1 MAQEPIAKMIV
12 FVRSHKLSTTILTT
26 IMTILIVQFLNISNP
41 AIVCLIAVVYST
53 FLGGFRYG
61 SISGLISVLYCAYY
75 FSFPEEPFSYTN
87 DNWDKAVVI
96 LFSTAIMIWIVG
108 LLQRQVERQTHEV
121 ELVNAELRLLSSMDG
136 LTGISNRRHYEYLLE
151 QEWRRAMRDKTPIA
165 LGLID
170 VDFFKNYN
178 DTYGHQAG
186 DDCLRQIAHAIAQR
200 IHRPCDFIAR
210 YGGEEFVVLMG
221 NTNSSGAMKVLD
233 EMRRII
239 ENLQIPHKASE
250 VSPYVSISAGVVSLV
265 PTTEETLGTFVQRAD
280 IALYHAKH
288 CGRNQVQLYS
298 EQFETFCLE

>member
-1 MAQEPIAKMIV
+1 MPPDSTNSMLL
-12 FVRSHKLSTTILTT
+12 FFRSHKLLVTLVST
-26 IMTILIVQFLNISNP
+26 IVSICVVRWFNVSNP

-53 FLGGFRYG
+53 FWGGFRYG
-61 SISGLISVLYCAYY
+61 FISGFLTVLYCTY
-75 FSFPEEPFSYTN
+75 FFSSPENRFSYTPEN
-87 DNWDKAVVI
+87 LNKVI
-96 LFSTAIMIWIVG
+96 VIVFSTTIMIWLVG
-108 LLQRQVERQTHEV
+108 LLQQQVEKQTHEL
-121 ELVNAELRLLSSMDG
+121 ERINAELRLLSSMDG

-186 DDCLRQIAHAIAQR
+186 DDCLKQIALAIAKR

-221 NTNSSGAMKVLD
+221 TTNAGGAVKVLD
-233 EMRRII
+233 EMRKII
-239 ENLQIPHKASE
+239 EGLCIPNKASSI
-250 VSPYVSISAGVVSLV
+250 SPWVSISAGVVSIV
-265 PTTEETLGTFVQRAD
+265 PTVDDNLDDFVKKAD

-298 EQFETFCLE
+298 EAFESFCME